1 MADDTIN
8 AEDSQNIAWHP
19 AFFEAIQLE
28 LADYKD
34 VLQFIS
40 EYQLTT
46 EPLRIDVLIIKKP
59 PDVVIEKNIAAIFR
73 AVNIVE
79 YKSPGDYVSVDDF
92 YKVYGYA
99 CLYASLNKAAIT
111 DLTLT
116 FVESRYPRELL
127 AHLRD
132 VRGYEVAEN
141 QPGIYTVIGPAV
153 RGDILPVQVI
163 DSRKLSAE
171 ENIWLKDLSNKLDVP
186 EIRRIA
192 EAIQRQGK
200 AARAYLDAI
209 FRANL
214 ATMEEAYKMSD
225 TTLTMER
232 VLENI
237 GLTAK
242 WEARGELRGEAIGE
256 ARGEE
261 KKALEIARNL
271 LGNGFSP
278 EQTAQLAGL
287 DAGKVRALLN

>member
-1 MADDTIN
+1 MADDTID

-73 AVNIVE
+73 SVNIVE

-127 AHLRD
+127 THLRD

-153 RGDILPVQVI
+153 RGDILPIQVI
-163 DSRKLSAE
+163 DSRKLSAV

-200 AARAYLDAI
+200 GAPLRAYLDAI

-214 ATMEEAYKMSD
+214 AMMEEAYKMSD

-242 WEARGELRGEAIGE
+242 WEARGEAI
-256 ARGEE
+256 GEE

-271 LGNGFSP
+271 LGSGFSP